1 MLSEITNIFYYEAI
15 FCRQRRDTLF
25 IGTMQDDVKNSVPQE
40 LIASKIYVIIGR
52 KVMLDSDLAE
62 LYGVETKLLKRAV
75 RSNITCF
82 PDDFM
87 FELKK
92 EEEEFQRRK
101 RVGFKSG

>member
-1 MLSEITNIFYYEAI
+1 
-15 FCRQRRDTLF
+15 
-25 IGTMQDDVKNSVPQE
+25 MQDDVKNSVPQE
-40 LIASKIYVIIGR
+40 LFASKIYVIIGR

-75 RSNITCF
+75 RRNITCF